1 MNKKL
6 KFQCW
11 NCPKIYNVSCEITKE
26 QKLFVQ
32 CPYCKAEGVVDLRP
46 YDLRKT
52 EVVRG
57 DDESEQFLGDEQGL
71 PEILPTQE
79 RE

>member
-1 MNKKL
+1 MNQKL

-11 NCPKIYNVSCEITKE
+11 NCPRTYSVDCEITNEK
-26 QKLFVQ
+26 KLFVR
-32 CPYCKAEGVVDLRP
+32 CPYCQAEGVVDLRP
-46 YDLRKT
+46 YDLRQT
-52 EVVRG
+52 EVMRR
-57 DDESEQFLGDEQGL
+57 DDESERILGDEQGL

>member
-1 MNKKL
+1 MTKKL
-6 KFQCW
+6 NFQCW
-11 NCPKIYNVSCEITKE
+11 NCPRTYSVDYKITKE
-26 QKLFVQ
+26 QKLFVR

-46 YDLRKT
+46 YDLRKA
-52 EVVRG
+52 EVIRG
-57 DDESEQFLGDEQGL
+57 DDDLLPGDEQGL